1 MTSKRNSRAH
11 AADRSRL
18 EDDSSSGS
26 NTPFRSRRSSLTSSN
41 DSLSDTLCETGEL
54 QRSTSKVVHESTTVN
69 HSHDVVV
76 GQDML
81 IPEATMHG
89 EATVMK
95 SSTTYTM
102 GAVSTFAPAP
112 MAGRPDNFG
121 EVIPGVYRS
130 SYPKIEDFG
139 YLRDLNLKTIVT
151 LVKTDEVDTDLQS
164 FSETNGI
171 RQAIFHM
178 KGTKKET
185 IPLSTMNSI
194 LEVILD
200 RRNYPLL
207 LHCNHGKH
215 RTGCV
220 VAVVRKTYGWDLHR
234 VVDEYRTFASPKV
247 RECDVEYIR
256 AFEVSSRHTHL
267 LGSPRFTRAQL
278 RNFGRILFF
287 SSLAIMIWLVS
298 GSQLV
303 STRQSERKIL

>member
-89 EATVMK
+89 EATGKRIPPVNTLTRTRWLTRYFPIVMK

-139 YLRDLNLKTIVT
+139 YLRDLNLKTIV
-151 LVKTDEVDTDLQS
+151 
-164 FSETNGI
+164 
-171 RQAIFHM
+171 
-178 KGTKKET
+178 
-185 IPLSTMNSI
+185 
-194 LEVILD
+194 
-200 RRNYPLL
+200 
-207 LHCNHGKH
+207 
-215 RTGCV
+215 
-220 VAVVRKTYGWDLHR
+220 
-234 VVDEYRTFASPKV
+234 
-247 RECDVEYIR
+247 
-256 AFEVSSRHTHL
+256 
-267 LGSPRFTRAQL
+267 
-278 RNFGRILFF
+278 
-287 SSLAIMIWLVS
+287 
-298 GSQLV
+298 
-303 STRQSERKIL
+303 